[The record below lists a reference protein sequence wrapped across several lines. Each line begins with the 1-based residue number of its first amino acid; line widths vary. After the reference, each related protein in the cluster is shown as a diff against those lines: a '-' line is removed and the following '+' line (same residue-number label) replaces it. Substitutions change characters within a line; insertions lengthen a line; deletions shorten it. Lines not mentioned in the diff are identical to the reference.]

1 MFKPTLLYRMALSEQ
16 VIESLVEAESNL
28 RDALAFAARNE
39 RPMICREI
47 AKMISSID
55 TIQSADGIL
64 DALENRDQGSTGSYG
79 SFFNPNDTED

>member
-1 MFKPTLLYRMALSEQ
+1 MALSGQ
-16 VIESLVEAESNL
+16 VIESLLEAESNL
-28 RDALAFAARNE
+28 RNALAFAARNE
-39 RPMICREI
+39 RPMICKEI

>member
-1 MFKPTLLYRMALSEQ
+1 MALSEQ

-28 RDALAFAARNE
+28 RNALAFAARNE

-64 DALENRDQGSTGSYG
+64 DALENREQGSSGSYG
-79 SFFNPNDTED
+79 SFFNPDTED

>member
-1 MFKPTLLYRMALSEQ
+1 MALSEQ
-16 VIESLVEAESNL
+16 VVDSLADAESNL
-28 RDALAFAARNE
+28 RNALAFAARNE

-64 DALENRDQGSTGSYG
+64 DALENRDHGSSGTYG
-79 SFFNPNDTED
+79 SFFNPTDDEE

>member
-64 DALENRDQGSTGSYG
+64 DALENREQGSSGSYG
-79 SFFNPNDTED
+79 SFFNPDTDD

>member
-16 VIESLVEAESNL
+16 VIESLLEAESNL
-28 RDALAFAARNE
+28 RNALAFAARNE

-64 DALENRDQGSTGSYG
+64 DALENRDQGSSGSYG
-79 SFFNPNDTED
+79 SFFNPDTED

>member
-1 MFKPTLLYRMALSEQ
+1 MALSEQ
-16 VIESLVEAESNL
+16 VIDSLAEAESNL
-28 RDALAFAARNE
+28 RNALAFAARNE

-64 DALENRDQGSTGSYG
+64 DALENRDQGSSGSYG